1 MAKKTNKPAKW
12 TEVYPQGTKAGDEEQ
27 SFFIALSRHPKWQW
41 RSSAQIAKE
50 SGLSKERVDEIISK
64 YWKKG
69 MIFQNPANSDQWGY
83 WERVPDMVPKKEVS
97 ITQKDHNDR
106 INRRY

>member
-1 MAKKTNKPAKW
+1 MAKKINKPSKW

-41 RSSAQIAKE
+41 RSTAQIAKE

-64 YWKKG
+64 YWKRG
-69 MIFQNPANSDQWGY
+69 MIFQNPSNSDQWGY
-83 WERVPDMVPKKEVS
+83 WERVPEMIPSKEIS

-106 INRRY
+106 VDRRY